1 MFSKV
6 IPKLSKTRYLAGL
19 HCPLRLWYTCY
30 NRGLATPVS
39 LAQQALFDAGHQVG
53 QLATRLHP
61 GGRLVEEDHLHH
73 EEAVKTTLRTIT
85 DERIDSIFEAGF
97 DHDGVRVRVDIL
109 QRVMNKRWN
118 LIEVKSSTSV
128 KNEHIP
134 DVGIQYHVLKGSGL
148 EINQVFLIHLNNQFV
163 YDGERLDL
171 KHLFSVS
178 DLTEEAMS
186 QEEEVSQR
194 LAELKEM
201 LSRPGPPEVLPSRKC
216 NTPYK
221 CEFWEHCT
229 KDMPDHPIWEL
240 AGISHSKLDELSA
253 LGIMDVRN
261 IPGSFPLTE
270 TQERI
275 RTCVKENRTFIEP
288 DLKRELEDVRYP
300 AHFLDFETVGPAIP
314 RYKGTRPYQAIPFQW
329 SDHILTAMGSLEHRE
344 FLHEGTDDPREAF
357 AETLLDVLG
366 REGTIF
372 TYTGYEEGIIRGLAE
387 DVPRHRDRLLQTLDR
402 IQDLH
407 KIISKRY
414 YHPGFHG
421 SFSVKSVLPAL
432 LPEMSYHDLAIQD
445 GQQAGLAY
453 SKMVDP
459 SIGQGEREKIKR
471 ELLTYCGHDT
481 LAMVKIREEL
491 LKQIA

>member
-39 LAQQALFDAGHQVG
+39 PVQQALFDAGHQIG
-53 QLATRLHP
+53 KLATRLHP

-73 EEAVKTTLRTIT
+73 EEAVTTTLRAMT
-85 DERIDSIFEAGF
+85 DERIHSIFEAGF
-97 DHDGVRVRVDIL
+97 DHDGVRIRVDIL
-109 QRVMNKRWN
+109 QRLMNKRWN

-134 DVGIQYHVLKGSGL
+134 DVGIQYHVLRGSGL
-148 EINQVFLIHLNNQFV
+148 EINQVFLIHLNNQYV
-163 YDGERLDL
+163 YDGEHLDL

-178 DLTEEAMS
+178 DLTEETIL
-186 QEEEVSQR
+186 QEGEVPQR

-229 KDMPDHPIWEL
+229 RDVPDHPVWEL
-240 AGISHSKLDELSA
+240 AGISQSKLDELSA
-253 LGIMDVRN
+253 MGIMDIRD
-261 IPGSFPLTE
+261 ISRSFPLSE

-275 RTCVKENRTFIEP
+275 RTCVKENTTFIDP
-288 DLKRELEDVRYP
+288 DLRLELEDVKYP
-300 AHFLDFETVGPAIP
+300 AHFLDFETVGLAIP

-329 SDHILTAMGSLEHRE
+329 SDHILTVEGSLEHRE
-344 FLHEGTDDPREAF
+344 FLQEGTEDPRETF
-357 AETLLDVLG
+357 AETMLDVLG

-387 DVPRHRDRLLQTLDR
+387 DFPRHRDRLLETLDR
-402 IQDLH
+402 IKDLH
-407 KIISKRY
+407 KTIRKHY

-432 LPEMSYHDLAIQD
+432 LPEMRYDDLTIQD

-453 SKMVDP
+453 LKMLDP
-459 SIGQGEREKIKR
+459 ITAQKERKRIKR
-471 ELLTYCGHDT
+471 ELLTYCRHDT
-481 LAMVKIREEL
+481 LAMVKIREEM
-491 LKQIA
+491 LKQIS